1 VIAGVRSGHA
11 TDLAGATGCT
21 VLLPPP
27 GAVCAA
33 EVRGQAPGT
42 REVAL
47 LGPAGVVEHAD
58 AILLTGGSAFGL
70 AAADGVVE
78 GLAAAGVGYA
88 TPAGPVPIVSAAVIF
103 DLPLVAPTRP
113 GRAEGAAAL
122 AAAVAAVPGSLPERG
137 SVGAG
142 TGATVGAVLGHAHA
156 TKGGLG
162 VARVAVGEA
171 TVAALVVANALGDVI
186 GEDGRVLA
194 GLRDPGGHA
203 STAAAI
209 LALAAVPAPGPA
221 TTLAVV
227 ATDAALDKRDAWRL
241 ARSAHGGIARVVVPT
256 ATTFDGD
263 VAFAVATGERVAPP
277 LVALETAAAQAV
289 ADAIR
294 DAVRSATG
302 LGGVPGLGD
311 P

>member
-1 VIAGVRSGHA
+1 VIAGVRIGHA
-11 TDLAGATGCT
+11 TDRAGATGCT
-21 VLLPPP
+21 VLLPPA
-27 GAVCAA
+27 GAICAA

-47 LGPAGVVEHAD
+47 LGPAGAVEHAD

-70 AAADGVVE
+70 TAADGVVE
-78 GLAAAGVGYA
+78 GLAAAGIGYA

-103 DLPLVAPTRP
+103 DLPLVAPARP

-142 TGATVGAVLGHAHA
+142 TGACVGMPLGHAHA

-162 VARVAVGEA
+162 IARVEVGGA
-171 TVAALVVANALGDVI
+171 TVGALAVANALGDVI
-186 GEDGRVLA
+186 GEDGAVLA
-194 GLRDPGGHA
+194 GLRPTSGHP
-203 STAAAI
+203 STAAAL
-209 LALAAVPAPGPA
+209 LALAATAAPGTA
-221 TTLAVV
+221 TTLVVV
-227 ATDAALDKRDAWRL
+227 ATDATLDKRDAWRL
-241 ARSAHGGIARVVVPT
+241 ARSAHGGIARATVPS

-263 VAFAVATGERVAPP
+263 VAFAVATGERPAPP
-277 LVALETAAAQAV
+277 LVALETAAAIAV

-302 LGGVPGLGD
+302 LGGVRALAEP
-311 P
+311 

>member
-1 VIAGVRSGHA
+1 
-11 TDLAGATGCT
+11 
-21 VLLPPP
+21 
-27 GAVCAA
+27 
-33 EVRGQAPGT
+33 
-42 REVAL
+42 
-47 LGPAGVVEHAD
+47 
-58 AILLTGGSAFGL
+58 
-70 AAADGVVE
+70 
-78 GLAAAGVGYA
+78 
-88 TPAGPVPIVSAAVIF
+88 
-103 DLPLVAPTRP
+103 
-113 GRAEGAAAL
+113 
-122 AAAVAAVPGSLPERG
+122 
-137 SVGAG
+137 
-142 TGATVGAVLGHAHA
+142 
-156 TKGGLG
+156 
-162 VARVAVGEA
+162 
-171 TVAALVVANALGDVI
+171 
-186 GEDGRVLA
+186 
-194 GLRDPGGHA
+194 
-203 STAAAI
+203 
-209 LALAAVPAPGPA
+209 VPAPGPA